1 MKKASRFPLSV
12 FWAYISVLAMYLP
25 VSVLGFVTYG
35 GDITPNILDSVGR
48 DENNNV
54 AIISQ
59 VVLVLVSLQLLVSCV
74 ITLNPVSQQLEELCN
89 VPRSE

>member
-1 MKKASRFPLSV
+1 
-12 FWAYISVLAMYLP
+12 MYLP
-25 VSVLGFVTYG
+25 VLVLGFVTYG
-35 GDITPNILDSVGR
+35 RDITPNILDSVGR

-74 ITLNPVSQQLEELCN
+74 IVLNAVSQQLEELCN

>member
-1 MKKASRFPLSV
+1 MKNASRFPLSV

-25 VSVLGFVTYG
+25 VSVFGFVTYG
-35 GDITPNILDSVGR
+35 RDITPNILDSVGR